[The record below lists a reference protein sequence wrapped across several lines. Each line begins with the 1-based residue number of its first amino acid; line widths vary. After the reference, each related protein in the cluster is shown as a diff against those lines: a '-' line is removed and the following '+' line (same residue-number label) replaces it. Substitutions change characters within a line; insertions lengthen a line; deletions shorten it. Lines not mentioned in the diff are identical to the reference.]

1 MGFEMA
7 NLDDFSSVFQSTWVG
22 LRNQRVKYEDS
33 VSKLEKYRGSA
44 GFEKDVAEAEK
55 TYRDA
60 IEAIQCDARCKF
72 GSILERM
79 HSSLEPVSMDV
90 PSEEAVR
97 VLQVL
102 SMREHLTTSDVLL
115 AAESLRGSDAA
126 LATLQD
132 LAKRDGLVVPAKYMS
147 KGEQRRKAFE
157 ALRDSANGLLN
168 WSGADGTSVR
178 MEWVKN
184 RNPMAGGDPSKLNPW
199 TFTAAKIADMGGAD
213 MQGMRYTR
221 PTYELCRELVGDDVQ
236 WSEISAL
243 D

>member
-1 MGFEMA
+1 MGFEVS
-7 NLDDFSSVFQSTWVG
+7 NLSDFSDVFQSTWVG

-33 VSKLEKYRGSA
+33 VSKLEKYAGSA
-44 GFEKDVAEAEK
+44 GYAEDMAEVER

-60 IEAIQCDARCKF
+60 IEAIQYDARRKF
-72 GSILERM
+72 GSILEHM
-79 HSSLEPVSMDV
+79 HNCLEPVSMDV
-90 PSEEAVR
+90 PSEEQIR
-97 VLQVL
+97 CLQVL
-102 SMREHLTTSDVLL
+102 SMREHLTSSDVLL
-115 AAESLRGSDAA
+115 AAESLKESNSAM
-126 LATLQD
+126 ATLAD
-132 LAKRDGLVVPAKYMS
+132 LAKRDGLVVPAKFMS
-147 KGEQRRKAFE
+147 GGQQRRKAYE

-213 MQGMRYTR
+213 MQGMKFTR
-221 PTYELCRELVGDDVQ
+221 PTYELCRELVGDDVE
-236 WSEISAL
+236 WDAISSL

>member
-1 MGFEMA
+1 MS
-7 NLDDFSSVFQSTWVG
+7 DFSSVFQSTWVG

-33 VSKLEKYRGSA
+33 VSKLEKYAGSA
-44 GFEKDVAEAEK
+44 GYAKDVAEAEK

-60 IEAIQCDARCKF
+60 IESIQCDARRKF

-90 PSEEAVR
+90 PSEEQIR
-97 VLQVL
+97 CLQVL
-102 SMREHLTTSDVLL
+102 SMRDHLTTSDVLL
-115 AAESLRGSDAA
+115 AAESLKESDSAM
-126 LATLQD
+126 ATLSD
-132 LAKRDGLVVPAKYMS
+132 LAQRSGLVIPAKYMS
-147 KGEQRRKAFE
+147 RGQQRRRAYE
-157 ALRDSANGLLN
+157 ALRDSASGLVN

-184 RNPMAGGDPSKLNPW
+184 RNPMAGGDTSKLNPW

-213 MQGMRYTR
+213 MEGMRYTR
-221 PTYELCRELVGDDVQ
+221 PTYELCRELVGDDVE
-236 WSEISAL
+236 WDAISAL

>member
-1 MGFEMA
+1 MS
-7 NLDDFSSVFQSTWVG
+7 NLADYSSTFQSTWVG
-22 LRNQRVKYEDS
+22 LRNQRVAYEKRMS
-33 VSKLEKYRGSA
+33 ALEKYRGSK
-44 GFEKDVAEAEK
+44 GFERDAAEAERA
-55 TYRDA
+55 YEDA
-60 IEAIQCDARCKF
+60 VEAIRYDARRKF
-72 GSILERM
+72 GSILEHM

-90 PSEEAVR
+90 PSEEQIR
-97 VLQVL
+97 LLQAL
-102 SMREHLTTSDVLL
+102 SMRAHLTTSDVLL
-115 AAESLRGSDAA
+115 AAESLKESNSAM
-126 LATLQD
+126 ATLQD

-147 KGEQRRKAFE
+147 RGQQRRKAYE

-213 MQGMRYTR
+213 MQGMTHTR
-221 PTYELCRELVGDDVQ
+221 SMYELCRELVGDDVE